1 MKKIQYKNGLSL
13 IELLVAIV
21 ASSIVILTVAMIL
34 IMAFRSWRINN
45 AYVELRRDASL
56 AVYLISRDIRE
67 SDVDDVM
74 TATDGELELDDHPPA
89 RNNGVTYEK
98 VGDTLTRT
106 GFGTIIPRGVQAFS
120 NQYSGADDGV
130 YVTLGLA
137 NDSVAITNRVFVNTR
152 N

>member
-67 SDVDDVM
+67 ATLADV
-74 TATDGELELDDHPPA
+74 ATPTDQLVLPT
-89 RNNGVTYEK
+89 VTYTK
-98 VGDTLTRT
+98 TAGGALTST
-106 GFGTIIPRGVQAFS
+106 DFGTIIRTNVNFFISATNSAG
-120 NQYSGADDGV
+120 DGV
-130 YVTLGLA
+130 YITLGLT
-137 NDSVAITNRVFVNTR
+137 NNSVGVAINNEVFINTR